1 MTSFLLKENKQK
13 QGLMYLRSAQI
24 NLIYSQGG
32 LELLILLPSTL
43 ECWNY
48 IRAPP
53 CQALC
58 GIRGEIQGSCILGR
72 HSTN

>member
-13 QGLMYLRSAQI
+13 QGLTYLRLTQI

-43 ECWNY
+43 EC
-48 IRAPP
+48 
-53 CQALC
+53 
-58 GIRGEIQGSCILGR
+58 
-72 HSTN
+72 